1 MADIIDTAND
11 QADLFLA
18 VRLKSRKQYS
28 GTSATHCV
36 ECDEPIP
43 QRRRE
48 AVPGCT
54 KCVECAE

>member
-1 MADIIDTAND
+1 MADIIDKAND
-11 QADLFLA
+11 QADTLLA
-18 VRLKSRKQYS
+18 IQVANRAQYI
-28 GTSATHCV
+28 GKSATHCA

>member
-11 QADLFLA
+11 QVYLFLA
-18 VRLKSRKQYS
+18 ARLESRKQYR
-28 GTSATHCV
+28 GKSATRCV
-36 ECDEPIP
+36 ECEQPIP